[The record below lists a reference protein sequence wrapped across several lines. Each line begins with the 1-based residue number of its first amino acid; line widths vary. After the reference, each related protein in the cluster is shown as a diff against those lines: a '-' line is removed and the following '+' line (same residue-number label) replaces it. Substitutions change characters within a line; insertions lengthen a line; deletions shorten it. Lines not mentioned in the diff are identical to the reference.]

1 MPTIFFEKGYRFFFY
16 SNENNEPIHV
26 HIEKNDS
33 VAKFWIQPIKL
44 AKNLGEN
51 NIPSEIIIIGIVLKK
66 IPYEFGENLSPK
78 IAAAVPKAVEMTL
91 NEIKNIVNYSSWGEI
106 IYD

>member
-1 MPTIFFEKGYRFFFY
+1 MPTVFLEKGYRFFFY

-44 AKNLGEN
+44 AKNHGFKQPELNKVIKLLFEN
-51 NIPSEIIIIGIVLKK
+51 QNLVVEAWN
-66 IPYEFGENLSPK
+66 EHFGK
-78 IAAAVPKAVEMTL
+78 
-91 NEIKNIVNYSSWGEI
+91 
-106 IYD
+106 